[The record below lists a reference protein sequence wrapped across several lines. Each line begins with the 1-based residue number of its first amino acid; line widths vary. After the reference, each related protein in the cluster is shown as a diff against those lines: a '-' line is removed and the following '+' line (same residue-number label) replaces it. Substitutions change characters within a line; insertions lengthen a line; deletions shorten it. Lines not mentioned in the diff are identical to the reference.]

1 MNIIKV
7 NIIVV
12 LAALSALAGC
22 STTDIVANSNGQ
34 PILSAADARAM
45 IHVEV
50 RAIEPALSEQELV
63 AAAD

>member
-1 MNIIKV
+1 MNINNV

-22 STTDIVANSNGQ
+22 GTTDIAANSQGQ
-34 PILSAADARAM
+34 PIMSAAEAKSM
-45 IHVEV
+45 ISIEV
-50 RAIEPALSEQELV
+50 KAIEPALSEQELV